1 MEGLREALTRTGRHQ
16 LKGTESPM
24 QSKRDGLISI
34 GEIAGDR
41 ASAGGSDSWNYDQL
55 GPRTFGDSD
64 SNR

>member
-34 GEIAGDR
+34 GEIAGGLR
-41 ASAGGSDSWNYDQL
+41 LQPATHQ
-55 GPRTFGDSD
+55 PRQPAPI
-64 SNR
+64 